1 MFAFETSLIARN
13 IFGVHVCVMVALVED
28 FESHLSHLITF
39 NENLLVFIKY
49 KAVSGPS
56 NPYERVYNVLYEYT

>member
-1 MFAFETSLIARN
+1 MARN
-13 IFGVHVCVMVALVED
+13 IFGVHVCVMVALVKD
-28 FESHLSHLITF
+28 FESHLPHLITF
-39 NENLLVFIKY
+39 NENLLVFVKH

>member
-1 MFAFETSLIARN
+1 MFAFETSLMARN
-13 IFGVHVCVMVALVED
+13 MFGVHVCVMVALVED

-39 NENLLVFIKY
+39 NENLLAFIKY